1 MKITGRLI
9 IIALTIIT
17 CALCYFNFKKD
28 EMATLIT
35 IISTIVA
42 LASCWISFEVFQRQE
57 ALNKPQLIIDFDIK
71 SRPRIL
77 QLILSN
83 FGNSP
88 AFNVSVDWDV
98 ILIQK
103 DDSAFNCLTGQQNQI
118 PVLNKN
124 QTLNFFID
132 STVDFYAKKRD
143 LTYSGVINYSLDRNG
158 KYYRKE
164 KFTISLVGYK
174 KTMLYQTELSETLK
188 QLRKIP
194 DALNEI
200 RSEIQNRNI

>member
-9 IIALTIIT
+9 IIAFTIIA
-17 CALCYFNFKKD
+17 CVLCYINFKKND
-28 EMATLIT
+28 IATLVAA
-35 IISTIVA
+35 ISTIVA
-42 LASCWISFEVFQRQE
+42 LASFWIAFEVFQRQE
-57 ALNKPQLIIDFDIK
+57 ALNNPQLVIDFDVK

-83 FGNSP
+83 YGNSP
-88 AFNVSVDWDV
+88 AFNVSIDWDI
-98 ILIQK
+98 ILIQR
-103 DDSAFNCLTGQQNQI
+103 DDSPFNVLTGQQNQI

-143 LTYSGVINYSLDRNG
+143 LTYSGIINYSLDRNG

-164 KFTISLVGYK
+164 KFTISLIGYK

-200 RSEIQNRNI
+200 RTEIQNKNT